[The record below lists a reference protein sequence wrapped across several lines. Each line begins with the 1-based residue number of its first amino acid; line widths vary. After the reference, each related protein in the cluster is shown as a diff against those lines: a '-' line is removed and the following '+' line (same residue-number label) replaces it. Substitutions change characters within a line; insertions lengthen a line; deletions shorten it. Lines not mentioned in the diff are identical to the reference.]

1 MPSLVMEITE
11 EYSHS
16 FVNRINNNLA
26 FMSLI
31 LIALIWFFSKVRM
44 VMKNVVSF
52 SKRFSN
58 YSLRTS
64 FSSLSL
70 SNEDDVLLHLS
81 KVSLKKIKV
90 PTECTF
96 RLNAT
101 SQNHS
106 STIYSR
112 FKMLRILLA
121 VSIFSTA
128 NAHSYNDQGE
138 RIYVDSRGSTR
149 HTCARRRDSGS
160 ASCPIGTTV
169 SATLFFIVTKFDLSI
184 FFCF

>member
-128 NAHSYNDQGE
+128 NAHCYNQAGRE
-138 RIYVDSRGSTR
+138 YECTR